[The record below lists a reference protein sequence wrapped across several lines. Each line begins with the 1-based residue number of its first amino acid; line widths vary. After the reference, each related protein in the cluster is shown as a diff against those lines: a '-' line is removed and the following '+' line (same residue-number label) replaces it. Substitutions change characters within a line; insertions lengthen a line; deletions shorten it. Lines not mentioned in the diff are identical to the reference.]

1 MIDTKTRQATIK
13 RLTGLATLAVVVLV
27 AGCASYGKLERYE
40 QQYSGSSEF
49 FTDRGEPSFLAGDPA
64 LYMDGRA
71 WSERALDLIAGA
83 NDYILISSFL
93 VTSIP
98 RQEEIFDALA
108 ARRLEGVRVYLIVD
122 SASYYRTYPMVP
134 LAVPAAIPMAKAR
147 GIPIIEY
154 NPIRGSRI
162 FTLLG
167 LLNRDHRK
175 FWVIDGQ
182 TVVAGGQNID
192 YDSLRYPEDEGCI
205 DGMMEF
211 RSAGLSTFLRDSF
224 IRTWNA
230 YSIDR
235 LDPETFLIR
244 DGPTD
249 FPVTVF
255 DQGLSSQGQVTN
267 MFDGFFTF
275 AKEEVWLV
283 QCYTYLT
290 PSLIDKIRF
299 AVGRGVKV
307 NFILS
312 DNHIATRFVQGSFY
326 GMRDLIDAGASIY
339 LYESPNGSLL
349 HYKMIMAD
357 GLWASVGSANYNFR
371 SQSTSR
377 ELSFLVSDP
386 EPMAIIRSG
395 LDDILTWCRPVSR
408 DEASRYRGMSY
419 FLQNLLMQFWG

>member
-1 MIDTKTRQATIK
+1 MKK
-13 RLTGLATLAVVVLV
+13 LTGFATLAIAVLLS
-27 AGCASYGKLERYE
+27 GCASYGKLERFD
-40 QQYSGSSEF
+40 QKYSGSAEF
-49 FTDRGEPSFLAGDPA
+49 FDERGESSFLAGEPA

-71 WSERALDLIAGA
+71 WSERALELIAGA

-93 VTSIP
+93 VTAIP

-108 ARRLEGVRVYLIVD
+108 ARMAQGIRVYLIVD
-122 SASYYRTYPMVP
+122 SASYYRTYTMVS

-175 FWVIDGQ
+175 YWVIDGE

-192 YDSLRYPEDEGCI
+192 YDSLRYPEDEGLI

-211 RSAGLSTFLRDSF
+211 RSSGLSTFLRDSF

-235 LDPETFLIR
+235 LDPDEFLIR
-244 DGPTD
+244 DGLED
-249 FPVTVF
+249 FSVTVF
-255 DQGLSSQGQVTN
+255 DQGLSSQGQVTT

-275 AKEEVWLV
+275 AKEEIWLV
-283 QCYTYLT
+283 QCYTYPT
-290 PSLIDKIRF
+290 PSLLDKIRF
-299 AVGRGVKV
+299 AVDRGVKV
-307 NFILS
+307 NIILS
-312 DNHIATRFVQGSFY
+312 DNHVATRFVQGSFY
-326 GMRDLIDAGASIY
+326 GMRDLIDAGASVY

-357 GLWASVGSANYNFR
+357 GSWASVGSANYNFR

-377 ELSFLVSDP
+377 EIAFLVSDP
-386 EPMAIIRSG
+386 EPIKPIQDE
-395 LDDILTWCRPVSR
+395 LDTILNYCRQIDR
-408 DEASRYRGMSY
+408 KEANEYRGLSY
-419 FLQNLLMQFWG
+419 FLHYLLMQFWG